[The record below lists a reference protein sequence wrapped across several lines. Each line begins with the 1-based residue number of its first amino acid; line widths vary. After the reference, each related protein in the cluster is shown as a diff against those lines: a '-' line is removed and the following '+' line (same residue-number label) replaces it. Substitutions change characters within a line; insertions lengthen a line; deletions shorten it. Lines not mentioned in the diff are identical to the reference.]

1 MDYLSTIAI
10 VVTAFAAIF
19 AGTYFSKFKL
29 LVKELKEAF
38 FALDEVLQDDEV
50 TVEELKRVVKEFK
63 DVLLV
68 FVKPEK

>member
-1 MDYLSTIAI
+1 MDWFGTVAVI
-10 VVTAFAAIF
+10 VTAFAAIF

-38 FALDEVLQDDEV
+38 FALDEVLADDEV
-50 TVEELKRVVKEFK
+50 AVEELKRVIKEFK

-68 FVKPEK
+68 FVKKGE

>member
-1 MDYLSTIAI
+1 MEWFDVVAI

-19 AGTYFSKFKL
+19 AGSYFSKFKL

-38 FALDEVLQDDEV
+38 LALDEVLQDDDV
-50 TVEELKRVVKEFK
+50 TVEELKRVVKEFQ

-68 FVKPEK
+68 FLRK

>member
-1 MDYLSTIAI
+1 MEWFNVVAI

-19 AGTYFSKFKL
+19 AGSYFSKFKL

-38 FALDEVLQDDEV
+38 VALDEVLGDDDV
-50 TVEELKRVVKEFK
+50 TVEELKRVVKEFQ

-68 FVKPEK
+68 FLRK